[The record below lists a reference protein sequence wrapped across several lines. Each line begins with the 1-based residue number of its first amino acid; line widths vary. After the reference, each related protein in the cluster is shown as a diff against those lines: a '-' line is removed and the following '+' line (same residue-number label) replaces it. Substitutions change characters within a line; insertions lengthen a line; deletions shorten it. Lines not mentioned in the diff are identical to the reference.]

1 MTGGLIQIS
10 SFGNQDIMLTGN
22 PEITF
27 FNVIYRRY
35 TNFGVKFVE
44 TSFDNNVDFNKTSSL
59 MIPKNGDL
67 LSNVILK
74 IKLPGFNINNS
85 SVPVVINETLLS
97 YYDYLIFFKDRL
109 TFVINNFFN
118 TDYSNIAYME
128 ELKQYILKNISIE
141 QYIQYFYTVTYLYN
155 LLDGSKGS
163 SGTEGTSGA
172 YYKNCSLFKLNQTG
186 DNLIYIYQDYSNNDL
201 NYNIFKSVIYE
212 NLQGIEE
219 FNKIVY
225 NKIVNSI
232 DGNGINGNS
241 IDGNGINGNGINGNS
256 IDGNGTNNK
265 ILKLA
270 WIDKIAI
277 FLFNTLDIYI
287 GSNPINQLSADYINI
302 FSELKYQNKQ
312 LYNSI
317 IGNESKIN
325 TPTSYKDD
333 QYLYLPIPFWF
344 TQNYGLAFPLIALQY
359 NNIEL
364 RIKTK
369 KIEECLHGD
378 LSTLYEDIINNYDNI
393 FTSQLEISAIFEY
406 VYLDNVERRKFAQ
419 SSHEYL
425 ITQVQYNYFNNFN
438 NGITNINVD
447 LNFNHCS
454 NQLMW
459 FINSTN
465 TFGNN
470 NYDKYYINY
479 TNHPNKNQKYVYL
492 KESSII
498 LNGTVLINEEY
509 KYYNFLQPYNSYKST
524 PSLGVNVYSFA
535 LNPLETQPSGT
546 CNFSRIPKTSLHF
559 VMNDADIIGTT
570 DITLK
575 VINVNYN
582 ILRIIGG
589 IAGLA
594 YTY

>member
-44 TSFDNNVDFNKTSSL
+44 TSFDNNIDFNKTSSL

-67 LSNVILK
+67 LSNIILK
-74 IKLPGFNINNS
+74 IKLPGFSINNLT
-85 SVPVVINETLLS
+85 VPIVINEALLS

-118 TDYSNIAYME
+118 TDYSSISYIE
-128 ELKQYILKNISIE
+128 DLKKYILKNISIE
-141 QYIQYFYTVTYLYN
+141 QYIQYFFTVSFLYDFLNDNN
-155 LLDGSKGS
+155 LLDINKDNGA
-163 SGTEGTSGA
+163 SGPEGA
-172 YYKNCSLFKLNQTG
+172 YYKNCSLFKLNQTC
-186 DNLIYIYQDYSNNDL
+186 DNLIYIYEAYSNNNL
-201 NYNIFKSVIYE
+201 NYNIFEDVIYK

-232 DGNGINGNS
+232 NGIN
-241 IDGNGINGNGINGNS
+241 IDSTNGNS
-256 IDGNGTNNK
+256 TNNK

-302 FSELKYQNKQ
+302 FAELKYQNKQ

-317 IGNESKIN
+317 IGNDSKIN
-325 TPTSYKDD
+325 IPTSYKDE

-393 FTSQLEISAIFEY
+393 FTSRLEISAIFEY
-406 VYLDNVERRKFAQ
+406 IYLDNVERKKFAQ

-438 NGITNINVD
+438 KGITNINID

-459 FINSTN
+459 FINNTD

-470 NYDKYYINY
+470 NYDKYYIGY
-479 TNHPNKNQKYVYL
+479 TNNTNNTNNKKYVYL

-498 LNGTVLINEEY
+498 LNGTELINEEY
-509 KYYNFLQPYNSYKST
+509 KYFNFLQPYNSYKST

-546 CNFSRIPKTSLHF
+546 CNFSRIPKSSLHF
-559 VMNDADIIGTT
+559 VMNDPIIIGNVDII
-570 DITLK
+570 LK
-575 VINVNYN
+575 VINVNFN

>member
-155 LLDGSKGS
+155 LLDGA
-163 SGTEGTSGA
+163 EGTKSTDGA

-186 DNLIYIYQDYSNNDL
+186 DNLIYIYEDYSNNDL

-225 NKIVNSI
+225 NKIVNGI
-232 DGNGINGNS
+232 DGNS
-241 IDGNGINGNGINGNS
+241 TNGNGINGNS
-256 IDGNGTNNK
+256 TNNK

-317 IGNESKIN
+317 TGNESKIN

-459 FINSTN
+459 FINSAN

-470 NYDKYYINY
+470 NYDKYYI
-479 TNHPNKNQKYVYL
+479 NHPNKNQKYVYL

-524 PSLGVNVYSFA
+524 PSLGINVYSFA

-559 VMNDADIIGTT
+559 VMNDADIIGNT